1 MALWNPRLRNLM
13 DLKMF
18 VDADPDER
26 LIRVMQRDTE
36 ERGRTPQMV
45 IDRYLRVL
53 KPMHQEFIE
62 PTKRFADLIIPQGGE
77 NRQAIDIM
85 RTYIT
90 HRLRPERP

>member
-13 DLKMF
+13 DLKIF

-26 LIRVMQRDTE
+26 LIRVMRRDTE

-45 IDRYLRVL
+45 IDRYLQVL

-77 NRQAIDIM
+77 NQQAIDIM

-90 HRLRPERP
+90 HRVQG